1 MRPGTVLPFLFTLF
15 SSLFPPLLLAQENAL
30 PTKFVSGSSLVVVPV
45 VVTDQHGDHVP
56 GLTSD
61 AFELKQDGNDQ
72 KIASF
77 EEITSE
83 STPVQYGN
91 LPPRA
96 FTNQAVTQHPKKLEI
111 IVLDLLNTSV
121 TKQGQARGGLI
132 EFLSKSASEDALIA
146 LVVLQRNGIH
156 LIHNFTSDRSVL
168 MAALGKVQ
176 ASASSRDTTIL
187 NAEDGDEITAE
198 AILLQYLLAGGGDIP
213 SVTVQQAKAGVVAA
227 QAKLDASRESQAGLT
242 TLECFQQL
250 ARYFASVPGRKSLIW
265 ASSAFNYSTGSMTG
279 ELTRG
284 ATPDDWQR
292 AVRMFQDANVAVYPV
307 DVGGLVAPAGGRA
320 NTPLAMPM
328 AVGSIPSRTATLEA
342 VSAGRLQDPIEAKHE
357 TMRTIAEM
365 TGGREYYN
373 NNNIGELFR
382 RAADDSGKYYMLSY
396 YTTSSGKTGWHK
408 LDVKVHKEK
417 VQVRSRDG
425 FFLTKDMQNPEATR
439 QTDESMAVTS
449 SLSFT
454 TLPISGMWQE
464 IEPAGD
470 KRKVHFSLF
479 IPPGATAIDAEHD
492 NHIKV
497 DFLGIARD
505 FKGKDVAAFSQQ
517 LDKKLPPAG
526 VSQIQASGLTYV
538 NTLTIPPGQ
547 YNVSIVVRD
556 NLTGKIGSVVAPLKV
571 D

>member
-1 MRPGTVLPFLFTLF
+1 VL
-15 SSLFPPLLLAQENAL
+15 
-30 PTKFVSGSSLVVVPV
+30 VPV

-56 GLTSD
+56 GLTRD
-61 AFELKQDGNDQ
+61 DFELKQDGKDQ

-96 FTNQAVTQHPKKLEI
+96 FTNQAITQHPKKLEI
-111 IVLDLLNTSV
+111 VVLDLWNTSLL
-121 TKQGQARGGLI
+121 KQGQARGGLI
-132 EFLSKSASEDALIA
+132 EILSKSAGEDALIA

-176 ASASSRDTTIL
+176 ASASARDTPIL
-187 NAEDGDEITAE
+187 NAGDGDEITAE
-198 AILLQYLLAGGGDIP
+198 AILLQALLAGGGDIP
-213 SVTVQQAKAGVVAA
+213 VTIAQAKAGIVAA

-250 ARYFASVPGRKSLIW
+250 ARYFASVTGRKSLIW
-265 ASSAFNYSTGSMTG
+265 ASTSFNYSTGSMTG

-292 AVRMFQDANVAVYPV
+292 AVRMFQEANVAVYPV
-307 DVGGLVAPAGGRA
+307 DVGGLVAPAGGLA
-320 NTPLAMPM
+320 NSPLAMPM
-328 AVGSIPSRTATLEA
+328 GVGSIPSRTATLEA
-342 VSAGRLQDPIEAKHE
+342 VSAGRLHDAIEAKHE
-357 TMRTIAEM
+357 TMRTIAGM
-365 TGGREYYN
+365 MGGREYYN
-373 NNNIGELFR
+373 NNNIGERFR
-382 RAADDSGKYYMLSY
+382 HVADESGKYYMLTY
-396 YTTSSGKTGWHK
+396 YTTNSGKTGWHK
-408 LDVKVHKEK
+408 IDVKVHQDK

-425 FFLTKDMQNPEATR
+425 FFLTRDMQNPEATR
-439 QTDESMAVTS
+439 QADESMAVTS
-449 SLSFT
+449 ALSFT
-454 TLPISGMWQE
+454 ALPISGMWQQ

-479 IPPGATAIDAEHD
+479 IPPGATAIDADHD

-505 FKGKDVAAFSQQ
+505 LKGKDVATFSQQ
-517 LDKKLPPAG
+517 LDKKLPSAG
-526 VSQIQASGLTYV
+526 ASQIEASGLTYV

-556 NLTGKIGSVVAPLKV
+556 NLTGKIGSVVAPLRV